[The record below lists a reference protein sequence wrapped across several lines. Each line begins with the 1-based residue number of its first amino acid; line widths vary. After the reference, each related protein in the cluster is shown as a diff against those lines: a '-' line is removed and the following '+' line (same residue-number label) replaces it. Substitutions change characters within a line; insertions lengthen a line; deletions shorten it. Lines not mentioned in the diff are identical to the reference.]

1 MKFSS
6 IKTEKNG
13 TIRLHQF
20 DSNKFFERI
29 RTDANNFI
37 ISSLRSDSRP
47 DHPEHY
53 RRYNEIPQICA
64 TAELRR
70 QENGALGMTAFNG
83 LVVLEVRQVM
93 SAEAC
98 EAIKRAAMEMPMTLA
113 TFTGATG
120 HEVIILVSVARADGT
135 LPNAEVEAETFY
147 SQAYYRV
154 ARIYDASLPQRV
166 TRILPTLHHTF
177 LMPLDEQPRVSTHAV
192 PYRICEGAEV
202 ATADDTEAHLL
213 ALPEQRSE
221 QEMDMTAYQNY
232 ERSFTEAEKR
242 IRPLMT
248 QTPAQ
253 SNAWYKEYVT
263 GMATVLCEMQWPEE
277 EAVCHLWNH
286 LKFKDVEGLTEEFVR
301 RIAEAVYEEAGTND
315 RHTAVPHAPAEPLMQ
330 QLIRR
335 MESRYCFRHNTVMG
349 YTEYRAN
356 HTWVTP
362 WAPVTEKVVNTF
374 TTDLLLSGLNV
385 WDRDVRRYVNSTRIR
400 CFDPI
405 DDYLFNISGQ
415 WDGRDH
421 IRALA
426 RTVPTR
432 NAGQWAEWFHTWFL
446 AMVAQWLGR
455 DRRYGNAVVPLLIS
469 AQGMHKSAFCRS
481 LLPPELRSWGYTDNL
496 SLNEERPVHLAM
508 AQMLLINL
516 DEFNR
521 ISPLKQQ
528 GFLKNILQLPSVKV
542 KRPYASHTEEVPRL
556 ASFIATT
563 NMPDVLH
570 DPTGSRRFLGIEVTG
585 NIDVSQTPNYT
596 QLYAQAQAELQAG
609 ARYWF
614 DDKETAVIM
623 EHNRQFQQQSTA
635 EQFFYEFFEIVEPTA
650 TDAQWMSSPALL
662 MAIKQ
667 HAGAT
672 FKAPSLQ
679 AFGRTLCSIKGLQSK
694 RLSTGRVFCV
704 RPRF

>member
-20 DSNKFFERI
+20 EAAKFFERI
-29 RTDANNFI
+29 RTDANHFI
-37 ISSLRSDSRP
+37 ISFLRSDVTP

-53 RRYNEIPQICA
+53 RRYNEVPQISA
-64 TAELRR
+64 TIELSR
-70 QENGALGMTAFNG
+70 QQNGALGMAAFNG

-120 HEVIILVSVARADGT
+120 HEVIILVSVARADGS
-135 LPNAEVEAETFY
+135 LPTTEVEAETFY
-147 SQAYYRV
+147 PLAYNRV
-154 ARIYDASLPQRV
+154 ARIYDASLPQHV
-166 TRILPTLHHTF
+166 TRILPTLRHTF
-177 LMPLDEQPRVSTHAV
+177 LMPLDMQPRVNMNAV
-192 PYRICEGAEV
+192 PYRISEHAEPT
-202 ATADDTEAHLL
+202 TADDAEAHLL
-213 ALPEQRSE
+213 ALPEQRSA

-232 ERSFTEAEKR
+232 ERAFTEAEQR
-242 IRPLMT
+242 IRPLLS
-248 QTPAQ
+248 QTPAHC
-253 SNAWYKEYVT
+253 NDWYKEYVT
-263 GMATVLCEMQWPEE
+263 GMATILCEMQWPEE
-277 EAVCHLWNH
+277 ETVCHLWNH
-286 LKFKDVEGLTEEFVR
+286 LKFKGVEGLNEDFVR
-301 RIAEAVYEEAGTND
+301 RIAEAVYEGAATND
-315 RHTAVPHAPAEPLMQ
+315 RHAAAPHAPTEPMMQ

-349 YTEYRAN
+349 YTEYRSN
-356 HTWVTP
+356 HTWITP
-362 WAPVTEKVVNTF
+362 WAPVTDKVVNTF
-374 TTDLLLSGLNV
+374 TTDLQLSGLNV
-385 WDRDVRRYVNSTRIR
+385 WDRDVRRYVNSTRIPR
-400 CFDPI
+400 FDPI
-405 DDYLFNISGQ
+405 DDYLFRVHSQ

-426 RTVPTR
+426 LTVPTH
-432 NAGQWAEWFHTWFL
+432 NAEQWADWFHTWFL
-446 AMVAQWLGR
+446 AMVAQWQGR
-455 DRRYGNAVVPLLIS
+455 DRRYGNAIVPLLIS

-496 SLNEERPVHLAM
+496 SLGEERPVHLAM

-521 ISPLKQQ
+521 ISPQKQQ
-528 GFLKNILQLPSVKV
+528 GFLKNIVQLPSVKV

-563 NMPDVLH
+563 NMPDVLY

-585 NIDVSQTPNYT
+585 NIDVSQTPNYA
-596 QLYAQAQAELQAG
+596 QLFAQAQAELQAG

-623 EHNRQFQQQSTA
+623 EHNRLFQQQSTA

-672 FKAPSLQ
+672 FKAPTPQ
-679 AFGRTLCSIKGLQSK
+679 MFGRILCSIKGLHSK
-694 RLSTGRVFCV
+694 RLNTGRVFCV

>member
-13 TIRLHQF
+13 TIRLHLF
-20 DSNKFFERI
+20 DSIKFFERI

-37 ISSLRSDSRP
+37 ISLLRSDSTP
-47 DHPEHY
+47 EHPEHY
-53 RRYNEIPQICA
+53 RRYNEVPQICA

-70 QENGALGMTAFNG
+70 QENGALGMAAFNG

-98 EAIKRAAMEMPMTLA
+98 EAIKRAAMEMPTTLA
-113 TFTGATG
+113 AFTGATG

-135 LPNAEVEAETFY
+135 LPTTEVEAEAFY
-147 SQAYYRV
+147 PQAYYRV
-154 ARIYDASLPQRV
+154 AHIYDASLPQRV
-166 TRILPTLHHTF
+166 TRILPTLRHTF
-177 LMPLDEQPRVSTHAV
+177 LMPLDEQPRVNTTAV
-192 PYRICEGAEV
+192 PYRIIEGAKPT
-202 ATADDTEAHLL
+202 TADDADAHLL
-213 ALPEQRSE
+213 ALPEQRSA

-242 IRPLMT
+242 IRPLMR
-248 QTPAQ
+248 QTPAH

-277 EAVCHLWNH
+277 ESVCHLWNH
-286 LKFKDVEGLTEEFVR
+286 LKFKDIEGLNEEFVR
-301 RIAEAVYEEAGTND
+301 RITEAVYAEADN
-315 RHTAVPHAPAEPLMQ
+315 RHAVAPYVPAEPLMQ

-335 MESRYCFRHNTVMG
+335 MESRYCFRYNTVMG
-349 YTEYRAN
+349 YTEYRTN
-356 HTWVTP
+356 HTWITP
-362 WAPVTEKVVNTF
+362 WEPVTDKVVNTF
-374 TTDLLLSGLNV
+374 TTDLQLAGLNV
-385 WDRDVRRYVNSTRIR
+385 WDRDVRRYVNSNRIR
-400 CFDPI
+400 RFDPI
-405 DDYLFNISGQ
+405 DDYLFHVSGQ

-421 IRALA
+421 IRTLA
-426 RTVPTR
+426 ATVPTR
-432 NAGQWAEWFHTWFL
+432 DAEQWAEWFHTWFL
-446 AMVAQWLGR
+446 AMVAQWQGR

-469 AQGMHKSAFCRS
+469 TQGMHKSAFCRS

-496 SLNEERPVHLAM
+496 SLGEERPVHLAM

-563 NMPDVLH
+563 NIPDVLY

-614 DDKETAVIM
+614 DDKETAAIM

-635 EQFFYEFFEIVEPTA
+635 EQFFYEFFEVAEPED
-650 TDAQWMSSPALL
+650 TDAQWLTCAALL
-662 MAIKQ
+662 IAIKQ

-672 FKAPSLQ
+672 FKAPSVN
-679 AFGRTLCSIKGLQSK
+679 AFARTLSGIAGLQSK